1 VHNKEEAAGWGRAAW
16 WCFFGRGAM
25 LKGWHDL
32 DQSRRGDGLALLVV
46 APPEYACARVPVIG
60 VGGGRRGV

>member
-32 DQSRRGDGLALLVV
+32 DQSGDEGTDSPCSSSLHLNMR
-46 APPEYACARVPVIG
+46 APACL
-60 VGGGRRGV
+60 

>member
-1 VHNKEEAAGWGRAAW
+1 MHNKEEAAGWGRAAW

-32 DQSRRGDGLALLVV
+32 DQSGDEGTDSPCSSSLHLNMR
-46 APPEYACARVPVIG
+46 APACL
-60 VGGGRRGV
+60 